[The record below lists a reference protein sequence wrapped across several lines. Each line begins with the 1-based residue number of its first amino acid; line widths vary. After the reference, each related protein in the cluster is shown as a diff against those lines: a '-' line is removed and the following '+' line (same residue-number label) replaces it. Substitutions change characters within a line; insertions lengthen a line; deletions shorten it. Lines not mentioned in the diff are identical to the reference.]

1 MLFRRPFPSS
11 FLPPLFL
18 LLVLPPFS
26 SPFSNSNAS
35 VSSMEGNFDNAFSEN
50 GQNQQKN
57 GDVFRVF
64 RIFTENWSDVKA
76 VRKLSEIAKEN
87 AEVDFWLESAHP
99 GQFADVMVSP
109 EGKETF
115 QRFLAEYPHLHVEM
129 TVDDVQ
135 KLIMRDEFQTETKRT
150 VQKGEPKGVD
160 AEEAFLRS
168 RRRDPS
174 PAVDNGHKQSYAF
187 DQIGQLRGVDY
198 AWGEYT
204 GYSEMVRYMR
214 TLEFYYPNLVQLVQ
228 LGSTHEGRS
237 IEGVKIGY
245 NGQIFPQPSNSEH
258 KPKNSRK
265 MRKKRVFWIDG
276 NMHAREW
283 ASGHTALFII
293 NQLVWAYEKDPFLT
307 NALNHI
313 DFVIV
318 PCTNPDGFEYSRS
331 SVKPQI
337 RLWRKNRSPEQCSR
351 TIWGGIHC
359 CRGVDLN
366 RNFDFHWAET
376 GSSLN
381 ACSNLFA
388 GKKAFSEPEAKAI
401 ADFLQDEE
409 IKGRVDAFITLHT
422 YAQLWIHPFSHEY
435 QSFPNDVAKVKSLA
449 LSATARLR
457 EVYGTNYKVGTGAD
471 LLSPASGGS
480 DDWAK
485 QTLGVKFVYLVEL
498 RPQLR
503 VSNGFILRQEELVPT
518 AIETFE
524 AIKVVI
530 QGVLVEN
537 VLPSVPLPSFGI
549 SMKNATNSQPK
560 SFLSTVTAKTTI
572 GTTEQMKKGTTE
584 GGGTAEEEGGKEEEK
599 KEGKAMEEKGRE
611 GKAMEEKGREGKAM
625 EEKEKE
631 EKTMEEKGKEKGKEG
646 KAMEEKVK
654 EEKGRE
660 GKAREEKGREGKALE
675 EKGRE
680 GKGREGKGKEENG
693 REGKAMEEK
702 GREGKAMEEKG
713 REGKGREGKGKEEN
727 GREGEEKG
735 KEENGREGK
744 ESESTTTT
752 KPTQAT
758 TKTKEEAAEASL
770 IMPDKVTT
778 RIVPNGGT
786 KERAKEEKMGTERG
800 ENTSSERVSAL
811 ISGGDEEALAE
822 VDRSEWG
829 QSGEQ
834 QMPTNVT
841 KTIKV
846 VPVENDTTKVVPMA
860 KMNETTRVA
869 TAIIDE
875 ANANNRTNTNAN
887 KATKII
893 MPTEN
898 EKTKGRD
905 RTEVRT
911 ETMEDETTRK
921 ASATNE
927 NERTKESPEK
937 LTKMKNE
944 NSTENGAESS
954 REENIVPKK
963 ADNVSLSK
971 KLAMD
976 IESTIS
982 IHSFAS
988 LAVSTEK
995 PSATP
1000 SPPSQI
1006 HSTQFRFTLPSFST
1020 RRLTT
1025 TQKSLAVH
1033 RQQKQLN
1040 LENIRQNDA
1049 NYTSKNEERTTTEA
1063 PYAFSTTVLDT
1074 GNEHEQRNEQI
1085 DEIDASPLAAATA
1098 FPLIKIIT
1106 AFKLNSDNFTE
1117 FDVHQR
1123 GDDGTVRR
1131 VLVGNRRGKQT
1142 GGSLGDY
1149 WRALLA
1155 ERKAEGQGEE
1165 EAKLT
1170 TMAAATAP
1178 PEQQKCRDE
1187 RSSCAFWIRA
1197 HPLVCI
1203 EQMRYMRR
1211 NCAFSCN
1218 FCPERM
1224 KH

>member
-26 SPFSNSNAS
+26 SPSSNFNAS
-35 VSSMEGNFDNAFSEN
+35 VSPMEGNFGNAFSEN
-50 GQNQQKN
+50 RQNQQKN

-87 AEVDFWLESAHP
+87 AEVDFWLESTHP

-135 KLIMRDEFQTETKRT
+135 KLIMRDEFQAEAKRT
-150 VQKGEPKGVD
+150 AQKGGAKRAD
-160 AEEAFLRS
+160 AEESFLRS
-168 RRRDPS
+168 WRRDPS

-198 AWGEYT
+198 PWGEYT

-409 IKGRVDAFITLHT
+409 IKGSVDAFITLHT

-524 AIKVVI
+524 AIKVII

-572 GTTEQMKKGTTE
+572 GTTEQIKKGTTEE
-584 GGGTAEEEGGKEEEK
+584 GGGTAEEEGGKEEEEKQWKK
-599 KEGKAMEEKGRE
+599 KERKKQL
-611 GKAMEEKGREGKAM
+611 KK
-625 EEKEKE
+625 KEK
-631 EKTMEEKGKEKGKEG
+631 KK
-646 KAMEEKVK
+646 
-654 EEKGRE
+654 
-660 GKAREEKGREGKALE
+660 
-675 EKGRE
+675 
-680 GKGREGKGKEENG
+680 
-693 REGKAMEEK
+693 
-702 GREGKAMEEKG
+702 
-713 REGKGREGKGKEEN
+713 
-727 GREGEEKG
+727 
-735 KEENGREGK
+735 
-744 ESESTTTT
+744 
-752 KPTQAT
+752 
-758 TKTKEEAAEASL
+758 
-770 IMPDKVTT
+770 
-778 RIVPNGGT
+778 
-786 KERAKEEKMGTERG
+786 KERKREKQ
-800 ENTSSERVSAL
+800 
-811 ISGGDEEALAE
+811 
-822 VDRSEWG
+822 W
-829 QSGEQ
+829 
-834 QMPTNVT
+834 
-841 KTIKV
+841 
-846 VPVENDTTKVVPMA
+846 
-860 KMNETTRVA
+860 
-869 TAIIDE
+869 
-875 ANANNRTNTNAN
+875 
-887 KATKII
+887 
-893 MPTEN
+893 
-898 EKTKGRD
+898 
-905 RTEVRT
+905 
-911 ETMEDETTRK
+911 
-921 ASATNE
+921 
-927 NERTKESPEK
+927 
-937 LTKMKNE
+937 
-944 NSTENGAESS
+944 
-954 REENIVPKK
+954 KK
-963 ADNVSLSK
+963 K
-971 KLAMD
+971 
-976 IESTIS
+976 
-982 IHSFAS
+982 
-988 LAVSTEK
+988 
-995 PSATP
+995 
-1000 SPPSQI
+1000 
-1006 HSTQFRFTLPSFST
+1006 
-1020 RRLTT
+1020 
-1025 TQKSLAVH
+1025 
-1033 RQQKQLN
+1033 
-1040 LENIRQNDA
+1040 
-1049 NYTSKNEERTTTEA
+1049 
-1063 PYAFSTTVLDT
+1063 
-1074 GNEHEQRNEQI
+1074 
-1085 DEIDASPLAAATA
+1085 
-1098 FPLIKIIT
+1098 
-1106 AFKLNSDNFTE
+1106 
-1117 FDVHQR
+1117 
-1123 GDDGTVRR
+1123 
-1131 VLVGNRRGKQT
+1131 
-1142 GGSLGDY
+1142 
-1149 WRALLA
+1149 
-1155 ERKAEGQGEE
+1155 
-1165 EAKLT
+1165 
-1170 TMAAATAP
+1170 
-1178 PEQQKCRDE
+1178 
-1187 RSSCAFWIRA
+1187 
-1197 HPLVCI
+1197 
-1203 EQMRYMRR
+1203 
-1211 NCAFSCN
+1211 
-1218 FCPERM
+1218 
-1224 KH
+1224 